1 MSANPSKSETVIRLL
16 RRSKGAS
23 ISQLQSA
30 TGWQPHSI
38 RAALT
43 KLRMAGHDVARRC
56 KGSTWRY
63 FITRP
68 GTES

>member
-1 MSANPSKSETVIRLL
+1 MPAHLSKTETVIKLL

-43 KLRMAGHDVARRC
+43 KLRMTGHDVSRRC
-56 KGSTWRY
+56 EGRTSRY
-63 FITRP
+63 YITRS
-68 GTES
+68 GTEG